1 MPRILGRI
9 LLMTALVGIAGTA
22 AALGQA
28 GEDGTIRLSLA
39 DAVARAL
46 ERNLDIAV
54 ARLDPVSARED
65 VTVAD
70 SVFDSDLTF
79 NVSNTDTTSEPTS
92 IFSVQSQTSRLASAE
107 FTDPSRG
114 GGALNASF
122 SHSQTEATFPP
133 GAEGFF
139 RLIPENFTTSVSL
152 SYRQPLLRNFGLS
165 INKTQ
170 VEQARNNLAI
180 SEHQFQDRI
189 NQLVQDVESAYW
201 DLVGALRQLE
211 VSRESLSL
219 AEDFLDQTKVKVD
232 VGTLPPIEITTAEAE
247 VASREEDVIVTENS
261 VGDAEDRL
269 RALLRFA
276 ESSPDWFRPILPSD
290 DPGFQQ
296 VDVDLEGAIEKAL
309 ERRSIVLEAA
319 LALTNAELTER
330 FQRNQRKP
338 DLSLSSTFS
347 VTGNSFETVPV
358 ASIAPGG
365 TVFFDENGFLYQQ
378 GDPRLTAPDSISVTL
393 EQELLGRGASF
404 SELVDSDNTDFTVA
418 MNLTIPIKNRRAKA
432 EHARSKIAIEQARLR
447 LDSARQTV
455 RVEVRQSVREVET
468 TARRVA
474 SARVNVE
481 LQRRKLDAEEKRY
494 ENGLSTAF
502 QVLEFQND
510 LQQAGSREIAAIIDY
525 NKALAR
531 LARVQGILI
540 GERNIRI
547 R

>member
-1 MPRILGRI
+1 
-9 LLMTALVGIAGTA
+9 MTALVGIAGTA